1 MPMLTDELLKKLD
14 GISDGSVK
22 GYPVKNLYRLM
33 YTPELWMVAYS
44 NLQSN
49 KGAMTKGVNE
59 DTFDGCSKARVDGM
73 IQKLREGTYEPNP
86 VRRTSIPTSNGNS
99 RPLGIPR
106 GTDKLVQEVARI
118 IVERIY
124 EPVFSDFSHGF
135 RPKRSCHTALSVI
148 QNTWNGTKWICDVD
162 ITGFFDNIDHNLMVK
177 FLEKRI
183 DDKRFIRFLE
193 QMLKTGY
200 IEDWKFFGTYTGT
213 PQGGVISPILSNVYL
228 NELDKY
234 VERLRHTLN
243 KGEERKRNLEYRRL
257 VNKVYRLRQ
266 RIDLMKDD
274 PAFAEEVSTK
284 KRTIAEHM
292 RVMQTMPSMDTHD
305 PNFKRLRYIR
315 YADDFVI
322 GIVGSMKEARGIMKA
337 VRTFTETELNLSINE
352 EKSSI
357 VSMKDGFRFLNYDID
372 CHSGTKI
379 VNGVIHGQY
388 TKRRTLEEVVRLS
401 VPVDRI
407 RQFCKTHE
415 YGNYNEMK
423 SFHRNR
429 LLALSVPEMIST
441 YNTELRGF
449 TTYYGLDRLVKP
461 RMSKLLYLANHSL
474 YKTIASKLKI
484 ASMGQVMSIMKRSNG
499 EYVWVEKGKKRIHE
513 FTVFRTKHIRK
524 ISRSSSKNLLDNLDY
539 MPNTAV
545 ITAART
551 ELVQRLE
558 AHQCEHCGSTD
569 KCEVHHVKK
578 LKDLQNKRDKS
589 FFDKMMIAR
598 SRKTMVLC
606 VKCHHDLHNGTL
618 GLKNA

>member
-1 MPMLTDELLKKLD
+1 
-14 GISDGSVK
+14 
-22 GYPVKNLYRLM
+22 
-33 YTPELWMVAYS
+33 
-44 NLQSN
+44 
-49 KGAMTKGVNE
+49 
-59 DTFDGCSKARVDGM
+59 
-73 IQKLREGTYEPNP
+73 
-86 VRRTSIPTSNGNS
+86 
-99 RPLGIPR
+99 
-106 GTDKLVQEVARI
+106 
-118 IVERIY
+118 
-124 EPVFSDFSHGF
+124 
-135 RPKRSCHTALSVI
+135 
-148 QNTWNGTKWICDVD
+148 
-162 ITGFFDNIDHNLMVK
+162 MVK

-183 DDKRFIRFLE
+183 DDKRFIRLLE
-193 QMLKTGY
+193 QMLKAGY

-234 VERLRHTLN
+234 IERLRHTFN

-266 RIDLMKDD
+266 SIDLIKDD

-322 GIVGSMKEARGIMKA
+322 GIVGSIKEARGIMKA

-357 VSMKDGFRFLNYDID
+357 VSMKDGFRFLNYAID

-415 YGNYNEMK
+415 YGNYDEMK

-484 ASMGQVMSIMKRSNG
+484 ASMGQVMSMMKRSNG

-524 ISRSSSKNLLDNLDY
+524 ISRSNSKNLRDNLDY

-558 AHQCEHCGSTD
+558 ADQCEHCGSTD

>member
-1 MPMLTDELLKKLD
+1 M
-14 GISDGSVK
+14 
-22 GYPVKNLYRLM
+22 PVKFAHVESRLSGRKRQREEGFYVPVNLCDRRPCS
-33 YTPELWMVAYS
+33 TSVA
-44 NLQSN
+44 
-49 KGAMTKGVNE
+49 V
-59 DTFDGCSKARVDGM
+59 
-73 IQKLREGTYEPNP
+73 
-86 VRRTSIPTSNGNS
+86 
-99 RPLGIPR
+99 
-106 GTDKLVQEVARI
+106 
-118 IVERIY
+118 
-124 EPVFSDFSHGF
+124 
-135 RPKRSCHTALSVI
+135 
-148 QNTWNGTKWICDVD
+148 
-162 ITGFFDNIDHNLMVK
+162 
-177 FLEKRI
+177 
-183 DDKRFIRFLE
+183 
-193 QMLKTGY
+193 
-200 IEDWKFFGTYTGT
+200 
-213 PQGGVISPILSNVYL
+213 GVISPILSNVYL

-234 VERLRHTLN
+234 IERLRHTFN
-243 KGEERKRNLEYRRL
+243 KGKERKRNLEYRRL

-266 RIDLMKDD
+266 RIDLIKDD

-322 GIVGSMKEARGIMKA
+322 GIVGSIKEAGGI
-337 VRTFTETELNLSINE
+337 TINE

-388 TKRRTLEEVVRLS
+388 TKRRTIEEVVRLS
-401 VPVDRI
+401 VPADRI

-415 YGNYNEMK
+415 YGNYDEMK

-484 ASMGQVMSIMKRSNG
+484 ASMGQVMSMMKRSNG

-513 FTVFRTKHIRK
+513 FYTFF
-524 ISRSSSKNLLDNLDY
+524 LLNDDMKLNR
-539 MPNTAV
+539 N
-545 ITAART
+545 RQF
-551 ELVQRLE
+551 LV
-558 AHQCEHCGSTD
+558 
-569 KCEVHHVKK
+569 
-578 LKDLQNKRDKS
+578 
-589 FFDKMMIAR
+589 
-598 SRKTMVLC
+598 
-606 VKCHHDLHNGTL
+606 
-618 GLKNA
+618 